1 MSSLGT
7 RLPATASARRGVWR
21 RMLIAMLATMG
32 LIVGSVAVA
41 PSASAAARLTVA
53 HPRIADQHSSF
64 DAQLISYI
72 NQARSAK
79 GLPAVREAS
88 GLTIMSAWW
97 SRQMNNGA
105 TGGNLKHNPNAWTQ
119 VLSYGASNR
128 RAWGENVAKMPT
140 GTSAK
145 ALFDAY
151 MASPGHRANILSPK
165 YKYVGMGTVGNFN
178 TMEFTDNVETRTV
191 IGATVLATR

>member
-1 MSSLGT
+1 
-7 RLPATASARRGVWR
+7 
-21 RMLIAMLATMG
+21 MLIALLATVG
-32 LIVGSVAVA
+32 LIAGSVAIA
-41 PSASAAARLTVA
+41 PSASAAARVTVT
-53 HPRIADQHSSF
+53 HPRIGDQQASF
-64 DAQLISYI
+64 DAQLITYI
-72 NQARSAK
+72 NQARSAN

-97 SRQMNNGA
+97 SRQMDKGA
-105 TGGNLKHNPNAWTQ
+105 TGGNLQHNPNAWTQ
-119 VLSYGASNR
+119 VLTYGASNR

-151 MASPGHRANILSPK
+151 MASPGHRANILGAK
-165 YKYVGMGTVGNFN
+165 YRFVGMGTVGNFN
-178 TMEFTDNVETRTV
+178 TMEFTDQVESRTV